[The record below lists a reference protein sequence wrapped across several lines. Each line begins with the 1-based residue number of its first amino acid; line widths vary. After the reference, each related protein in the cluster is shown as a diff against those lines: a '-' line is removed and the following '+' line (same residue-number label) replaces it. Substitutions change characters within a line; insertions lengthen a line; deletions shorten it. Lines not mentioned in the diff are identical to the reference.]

1 MVDLIPPLDTSNTS
15 TAPGDEP
22 AIAAVGT
29 ATYAVMLS
37 GAVAMLLVAPGRLID
52 PAEASL
58 ALLITAI
65 LFSALLKTRV
75 FVLSG
80 VMAISPGLE
89 IVPLKPTTAGTRRSV
104 VAFTMFRTGAL
115 PVPLGNRG
123 FDTKTRNAT
132 PPVLLPVPP
141 PLEPP
146 E

>member
-89 IVPLKPTTAGTRRSV
+89 IVPLKPDDGGHQKVGGGIHNVQNGSIAGSAGEQRV
-104 VAFTMFRTGAL
+104 
-115 PVPLGNRG
+115 
-123 FDTKTRNAT
+123 
-132 PPVLLPVPP
+132 
-141 PLEPP
+141 
-146 E
+146 